1 MQNIKQQV
9 LRCKAQVQNPKY
21 IETEYKLSHEITNKQ
36 SIKHRQFF
44 LNINTPPIVIILSL
58 SSLFPPFCH
67 GIASPHFLLAS
78 LRFGPIEFGEK
89 WTLYHNGCGDG
100 AGE

>member
-9 LRCKAQVQNPKY
+9 LRYKAKVQNPKY

-44 LNINTPPIVIILSL
+44 LNINTPLISTPPIVIILPL

-67 GIASPHFLLAS
+67 GIVSPHFLLAS
-78 LRFGPIEFGEK
+78 LRFGPIEFEEK
-89 WTLYHNGCGDG
+89 
-100 AGE
+100 

>member
-9 LRCKAQVQNPKY
+9 LRYKAKVQNPKY

-44 LNINTPPIVIILSL
+44 LNINTPLISTPPIVIILPL

-67 GIASPHFLLAS
+67 EIVSPHFLLAS

-89 WTLYHNGCGDG
+89 
-100 AGE
+100 

>member
-1 MQNIKQQV
+1 MLQTK
-9 LRCKAQVQNPKY
+9 VQNPKY

-44 LNINTPPIVIILSL
+44 LNINTPLISTPPIVIILPL

-67 GIASPHFLLAS
+67 EIVSPHFLLAS
-78 LRFGPIEFGEK
+78 LRFGPIEFREK
-89 WTLYHNGCGDG
+89 
-100 AGE
+100 